1 MKTTHAV
8 TLGGALLAI
17 AALTMSCSQDDSM
30 ADNTTLAATASA
42 TDTETQDTST
52 TADNSDGWNEVFY
65 DDFEG
70 TDSVPDPTK
79 WRILEPGKAEW
90 AKYHSGTV
98 ENSYQKDGIL
108 YLVAKKDGD
117 TYKTGAID
125 TQGKFDFTYGKVEV
139 RAKMPAFVDGEH
151 TGIWMMPTP
160 PAEAW
165 PKSGEIDI
173 MEHIKQQDY
182 VWETIHTYWADDMGH
197 SGDPKVGATAS
208 INPHDWNTYSVT
220 WTPESITYSIN
231 GVENFTYP
239 NNHLSG
245 EDGFYQWPFDKNF
258 YLILSISVGGADTW
272 AGPID
277 NAGLPAVFQVDWV
290 KIYQQATGSA
300 GVPKI
305 TAD

>member
-1 MKTTHAV
+1 MKLTN
-8 TLGGALLAI
+8 TLAFGSAMLAFAAI
-17 AALTMSCSQDDSM
+17 AMSCSQEDTI
-30 ADNTTLAATASA
+30 ADNSALITAGDSDASA
-42 TDTETQDTST
+42 QP
-52 TADNSDGWNEVFY
+52 DNSYSSDDSDGWNVVFY
-65 DDFEG
+65 DDFDSP
-70 TDSVPDPTK
+70 DSVPDTSK
-79 WRILEPGKAEW
+79 WRILEKGKAEW
-90 AKYHSGTV
+90 AIYHSGEV
-98 ENSYQKDGIL
+98 ANSYQKDGIL

-139 RAKMPAFVDGEH
+139 RAKMPRFVNGEH

-160 PAEAW
+160 PAQTW

-173 MEHIKQQDY
+173 MEHIKQDDFVY
-182 VWETIHTYWADDMGH
+182 ETIHTYWADDLGH
-197 SGDPKVGATAS
+197 GDPKAGVTAK
-208 INPHDWNTYSVT
+208 IDPYDWNTYAVT

-231 GVENFTYP
+231 GVDNFTYP

-258 YLILSISVGGADTW
+258 YLILSISLGGEGTW

-277 NAGLPAVFQVDWV
+277 NADLPAVFQIDWV
-290 KIYQQATGSA
+290 KVSQQATDSA